1 MKRSHGIRILSLAL
15 LGAMASV
22 AVAAEGDAPDT
33 SRWECKSCVL
43 PSGWE
48 QDYELGIIGVS
59 DSSARFGKYT
69 GLNEDGAYLAA
80 DLDVKYW
87 GGSGKYLEILGTNL
101 GLDSRFLGIEGGKQ
115 GSWKAWLWGDELPR
129 YQFDTTATSY
139 ERLGI
144 ATPIDGT
151 GSTNLTLPSNWV
163 RAGSTQGMTAL
174 DDTLRNLDVKQT
186 RMTLG
191 LGAELMPW
199 QKLNFIAD
207 YRRTQ
212 MDDNRIQG
220 AAFLS
225 ASAELVTPIEYIT
238 DEFELGVG
246 YGGAT
251 WNAELRYLG
260 SFFENDE
267 SGFSWDNAYTTG
279 TVDRGVQSY
288 APDNEFQQVSLS
300 GAWYGPY
307 RTTLTGRIATGR
319 MEQNEQFL
327 PYTSNAN
334 LTTQPLPRQNL
345 DGEVDTNNV
354 YLRATSS
361 PWRPLRLNA
370 EYRLDERDNKTT
382 TDMYHY
388 VITDS
393 VQGPTVG
400 NLPYGY
406 KRQTYVLD
414 GDLRLA
420 RWLRVA
426 AGWDRNEM
434 ERNLQ
439 EREKTEADR
448 LWTKFRVNYGG
459 MFDTSLLI
467 AHEER
472 DGTEYMTLSNFRSPQ
487 NSLMRKP
494 YLADRNRDE
503 VEFRLGLVPA
513 DTVNV
518 GITSR
523 YAENR
528 YQDVAIGRQKTS
540 DMAWSVDGSVAFG
553 DANSLYAAY
562 TRETIRSDQ
571 ANSQNFNDPD
581 WSGHARDEFDTVVVG
596 FQMPKLTEKIKLNV
610 DYTYSD
616 SSGEVGIAID
626 NSTQDGPFPNLN
638 TELHSLRMT
647 LDYEWRETTTF
658 RFGYWYERYR
668 STDWALD
675 GVQPATVSNLLSLGA
690 DPFNYDVSAF
700 LVSFVYRP
708 Q

>member
-1 MKRSHGIRILSLAL
+1 MNRLQGIRILSIAL
-15 LGAMASV
+15 LGGMATV
-22 AVAAEGDAPDT
+22 AIAADGSAPDT
-33 SRWECKSCVL
+33 SRWECKSCEL

-87 GGSGKYLEILGTNL
+87 GTSGKYLKILGTNL
-101 GLDSRFLGIEGGKQ
+101 GLDSRYLGIEGGKQ
-115 GSWKAWLWGDELPR
+115 GSWNAWLWGDELPR
-129 YQFDTTATSY
+129 YQFDTTATPY
-139 ERLGI
+139 EGI
-144 ATPIDGT
+144 
-151 GSTNLTLPSNWV
+151 GSTSLTLPSNWV
-163 RAGSTQGMTAL
+163 RAGSTEGMTAL
-174 DDTLRNLDVKQT
+174 DDTLRNQDINQT
-186 RMTLG
+186 RRTLG

-212 MDDNRIQG
+212 LDDNRIQR
-220 AAFLS
+220 ATFFS
-225 ASAELVTPIEYIT
+225 ASTELVVPIEYTT
-238 DEFELGVG
+238 DELELGVG
-246 YGGAT
+246 YGGAS

-267 SGFSWDNAYTTG
+267 SGYSWDNAYTTG
-279 TVDRGVQSY
+279 NVDRGVQSY

-300 GAWYGPY
+300 GAWHGPY

-319 MEQNEQFL
+319 MEQNEEFL
-327 PYTSNAN
+327 PYTSNSN
-334 LTTQPLPRQNL
+334 ITTQPLPRQNL
-345 DGEVDTNNV
+345 AGKVDTQNV

-370 EYRLDERDNKTT
+370 EYRLDERDNKSPA
-382 TDMYHY
+382 DMYDY
-388 VITDS
+388 VITDV

-448 LWTKFRVNYGG
+448 LWTKLRVNYGG

-472 DGTEYMTLSNFRSPQ
+472 DGTQYMTLGNAPSPQ
-487 NSLMRKP
+487 NSLMRKS

-503 VEFRLGLVPA
+503 VEFRLGLVPT
-513 DTVNV
+513 DTVNL
-518 GITSR
+518 GLTSR

-528 YQDVAIGRQKTS
+528 YTETRIGLQKTS
-540 DMAWSVDGSVAFG
+540 DLAWSVDGSVAVG
-553 DANSLYAAY
+553 DGNSLYGAY

-571 ANSQNFNDPD
+571 ANSQTFSDPN
-581 WSGHARDEFDTVVVG
+581 WTGHDRDEFDTVVVG
-596 FQMPKLTEKIKLNV
+596 FQMPKLTEKLKLNV

-616 SSGEVGIAID
+616 STGEVGIAID
-626 NSTQDGPFPNLN
+626 NTTQDGPFPDLN
-638 TELHSLRMT
+638 TELHSLRVT
-647 LDYEWRETTTF
+647 LDYQWRETTTF
-658 RFGYWYERYR
+658 RIGYWYERYR

-675 GVQPATVSNLLSLGA
+675 GVQPATVPNLLSLGA
-690 DPFNYDVSAF
+690 DPFNYDVSTF